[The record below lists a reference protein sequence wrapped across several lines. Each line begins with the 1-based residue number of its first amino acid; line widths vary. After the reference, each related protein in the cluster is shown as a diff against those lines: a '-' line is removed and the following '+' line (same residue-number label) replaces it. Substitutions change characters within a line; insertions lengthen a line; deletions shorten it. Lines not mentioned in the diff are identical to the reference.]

1 VAGAAVARGWAAVAV
16 FEALR
21 SAAAACA
28 LDSPVAASAARRA
41 GAASVVAGYAPPRS
55 APASVAGFG
64 FPVCRHRRSR
74 RWLPWR
80 WLGLAQ
86 RLGLGLSA
94 RRISVRRNSWL
105 LRLLLALGWLRV
117 GSISVI
123 SRITDTRLIPT
134 LGTRVTGEHVSVPSN
149 APVLGCNRQRW
160 SSASPPTDKA
170 GGLTPSECL
179 GDEPTFRLAY
189 RRRFRRFGLSILE
202 GNFRR
207 HGRPYVSC
215 LTAAAS
221 AEGA

>member
-1 VAGAAVARGWAAVAV
+1 MGGGGGFRGAAIGGG
-16 FEALR
+16 
-21 SAAAACA
+21 ACA
-28 LDSPVAASAARRA
+28 LDSPVAASAARRSV
-41 GAASVVAGYAPPRS
+41 AASVVAGYAPPRS

-64 FPVCRHRRSR
+64 FPGPVVSTGVRVAGFHGGGWGWCRG
-74 RWLPWR
+74 WGWGFPFA
-80 WLGLAQ
+80 G
-86 RLGLGLSA
+86 
-94 RRISVRRNSWL
+94 ISVRRNSWL

-179 GDEPTFRLAY
+179 GDEPTFRRAY

-221 AEGA
+221 ADRA

>member
-1 VAGAAVARGWAAVAV
+1 MRVGFPGGGFRSTAIGSGFRGGG
-16 FEALR
+16 LR
-21 SAAAACA
+21 AAAIG
-28 LDSPVAASAARRA
+28 P
-41 GAASVVAGYAPPRS
+41 GFRS
-55 APASVAGFG
+55 GFR
-64 FPVCRHRRSR
+64 FPWSCCQHGRSR
-74 RWLPWR
+74 RRLPWR
-80 WLGLAQ
+80 WLGLVQ
-86 RLGLGLSA
+86 RLGV

-179 GDEPTFRLAY
+179 GDEPTFRRAY

-215 LTAAAS
+215 LTTAAS
-221 AEGA
+221 ADRA